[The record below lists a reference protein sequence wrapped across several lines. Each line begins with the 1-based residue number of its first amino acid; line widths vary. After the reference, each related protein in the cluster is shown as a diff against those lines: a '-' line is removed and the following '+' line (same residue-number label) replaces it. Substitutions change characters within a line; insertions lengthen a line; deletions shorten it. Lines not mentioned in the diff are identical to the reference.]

1 MSLDEWKKSQNR
13 DKPTF
18 NLRKAN
24 DGETKF
30 KGMKTLKKQS
40 EDDLDAE
47 NSLFIPT
54 HVSWFFFLRTFLL
67 VASDKSAPCVEAIV
81 DMLWNKCPRLK

>member
-54 HVSWFFFLRTFLL
+54 HVS
-67 VASDKSAPCVEAIV
+67 
-81 DMLWNKCPRLK
+81 